1 MTFLLDTNAISEWQ
15 KPRPNRGVVAW
26 LHSTDEDRLFLSVV
40 TLAEL
45 RYGIERMTVGGRRR
59 RYEQWLEYELPL
71 RFESRILPVNPTIA
85 DMWGKLVARG
95 AAAGR
100 PINAMDAFLA
110 ATAEVHRLTLVTRN
124 VSHFSLLKAVVN
136 PWTETPP

>member
-15 KPRPNRGVVAW
+15 KPRPNRGFVAW
-26 LHSTDEDRLFLSVV
+26 MAATDEGSLFLSVV

-45 RYGIERMTVGGRRR
+45 RYGIERMAGGGRRS
-59 RYEQWLEYELPL
+59 RYEQWLERELPL
-71 RFESRILPVNPTIA
+71 RFEGRILTVNPAIA
-85 DMWGKLVARG
+85 HMWGTLVARC

-100 PINAMDAFLA
+100 PINAIDAFLA

-124 VSHFSLLKAVVN
+124 VSHFSSLRTVVN
-136 PWTETPP
+136 PWSESSP